1 MTRGTGLF
9 LLLLLFLLTTG
20 GQGAG
25 PAQETS
31 RLKAEV
37 KQIADADWQH
47 SLERSFYF
55 RFKYGLPINKLA
67 DLTVEQARQDA
78 DYARSLI
85 RKIDVIAK
93 PGPNPGLDHEDVL
106 TLEILRWQAE
116 NTIEAEKY
124 YWLAFPITPYVGGQS
139 LNLIHQILGAQ
150 RFTSSAELEN
160 YLGLVD
166 QYAALL
172 TQMLAKTRGQDE
184 RGIRLPKAEIPAVV
198 ALFSAHRA
206 NSEKI
211 FSVASPR
218 LSSLPDSVT
227 SGFQTRLQVA
237 IKERVNPAF
246 DGLINYLQGD
256 YQQRAP
262 EAVGYSQYPQG
273 KDYYHHLV
281 RMHTTLDLTPQQV
294 HDLGLKRVAEL
305 SQKMQQIRDGLGF
318 KGTQAE
324 FHQTL
329 RTDPRFLA
337 KTPAEVEARYLGYI
351 HRMEPLIARYFLQTP
366 RAPYGVKRLNPA
378 VEASMTFGY
387 YQPPT
392 PDNPIGQYNYNGSKL
407 EDRSLVMAGPV
418 IYHELIPGHHFH
430 LASQNENTA
439 LPMVRREFLQA
450 GAFNEGWGNYAA
462 GLAAEAGLLDDPYDQ
477 YGKAIFDMFISVR
490 LVVDTGMN
498 YYGWSLERARDYMK
512 QYTFQS
518 ETEIKSESLRYSVDL
533 PGQALAYKI
542 GVEKIEELRE
552 RTKRALGDKFDI
564 RAFHQAILGSGAM
577 PMSIL
582 DKHIDWFIAAERRNE
597 H

>member
-1 MTRGTGLF
+1 MSRRGF
-9 LLLLLFLLTTG
+9 LLLLILLLTPG

-25 PAQETS
+25 QAQETS

-37 KQIADADWQH
+37 NQIADAEWQH
-47 SLERSFYF
+47 QLERSFYLQ
-55 RFKYGLPINKLA
+55 FKYGRPVKTLA
-67 DLTVEQARQDA
+67 DLSPEQARKNADDA
-78 DYARSLI
+78 SALI
-85 RKIDVIAK
+85 RTIDSIKEPGSK
-93 PGPNPGLDHEDVL
+93 PAIDHEDAL
-106 TLEILRWQAE
+106 TLQILGWQAE

-139 LNLIHQILGAQ
+139 LNFIHQILAAQ
-150 RFTSSAELEN
+150 RFSSTDDLAN

-166 QYAALL
+166 QYVALL
-172 TQMLAKTRGQDE
+172 DQMLAKTKGQDE
-184 RGIRLPKAEIPAVV
+184 RGIRLPRPEIPAVV

-211 FSVASPR
+211 FSVASSR
-218 LSSLPDSVT
+218 LSGFTGPVT
-227 SGFQTRLQVA
+227 SDFQAKLQKA

-246 DGLINYLQGD
+246 DGLINFLQGD

-273 KDYYHHLV
+273 KDYYRHLV
-281 RMHTTLDLTPQQV
+281 RLYTTLDLTPEQV
-294 HDLGLKRVAEL
+294 HNLGLKRVGEL
-305 SQKMQQIRDGLGF
+305 SQKMQRIRDGLGF

-324 FHQTL
+324 FHQML

-337 KTPAEVEARYLGYI
+337 KTPAEVEARYMGYI
-351 HRMEPLIARYFLQTP
+351 HRMEPLIPRYFSHTP
-366 RAPYGVKRLNPA
+366 RAPYGVKRLDPA

-387 YQPPT
+387 YQQPT

-407 EDRSLVMAGPV
+407 EDRSLVIAGPV

-439 LPMVRREFLQA
+439 LPMVRREFAQA

-498 YYGWSLERARDYMK
+498 YYGWSLQRARDYMK
-512 QYTFQS
+512 QYAFQS
-518 ETEIKSESLRYSVDL
+518 ETEINSESLRYSVDL

-542 GVEKIEELRE
+542 GVEKFEELRE
-552 RTKRALGDKFDI
+552 RTKRELGDKFDI
-564 RAFHQAILGSGAM
+564 REFHQAVLGSGAM

-582 DKHIDWFIAAERRNE
+582 DKHIDWFIAAKRRHE

>member
-1 MTRGTGLF
+1 MLRRKGF
-9 LLLLLFLLTTG
+9 LLFLILLLTTA

-25 PAQETS
+25 QAQETS

-47 SLERSFYF
+47 QLERSFF
-55 RFKYGLPINKLA
+55 LRFKYGLPVKRLA
-67 DLTVEQARQDA
+67 GLTLEQARQDA
-78 DYARSLI
+78 DYARALFSRIEAIPKARLE
-85 RKIDVIAK
+85 
-93 PGPNPGLDHEDVL
+93 HEDAL

-116 NTIEAEKY
+116 NTIQSEKY

-139 LNLIHQILGAQ
+139 LNFIHQILAAQ
-150 RFTSSAELEN
+150 RFTSADDLAN
-160 YLGLVD
+160 YLALVD
-166 QYAALL
+166 QYATLL
-172 TQMLAKTRGQDE
+172 REMLAKTKSQDE
-184 RGIRLPKAEIPAVV
+184 RGIRLPRPEIPAVA
-198 ALFSAHRA
+198 ALFKAHRA
-206 NSEKI
+206 NSETI
-211 FSVASPR
+211 FGVGPSR
-218 LSSLPDSVT
+218 LSGFTDSVT
-227 SGFQTRLQVA
+227 TDFQAKLQAGVRN
-237 IKERVNPAF
+237 RVNPAF
-246 DGLINYLQGD
+246 DGLILFLQGD

-273 KDYYHHLV
+273 KDYYRHLV
-281 RMHTTLDLTPQQV
+281 RLYTTLDLTPEQV
-294 HDLGLKRVAEL
+294 HDVGLKRVAEL
-305 SQKMQQIRDGLGF
+305 SQKMQRIRDGLGF

-324 FHQTL
+324 FHETL

-351 HRMEPLIARYFLQTP
+351 RRMEPLIPRYFLQTP

-387 YQPPT
+387 YQSPT

-407 EDRSLVMAGPV
+407 EDRSLVIAGPV

-512 QYTFQS
+512 QYSFQS
-518 ETEIKSESLRYSVDL
+518 ETEINSESLRYSVDL

-542 GVEKIEELRE
+542 GVEKFEELRE
-552 RTKRALGDKFDI
+552 RAKRALGDKFDI

-582 DKHIDWFIAAERRNE
+582 DKHIDWFIAAERRKE